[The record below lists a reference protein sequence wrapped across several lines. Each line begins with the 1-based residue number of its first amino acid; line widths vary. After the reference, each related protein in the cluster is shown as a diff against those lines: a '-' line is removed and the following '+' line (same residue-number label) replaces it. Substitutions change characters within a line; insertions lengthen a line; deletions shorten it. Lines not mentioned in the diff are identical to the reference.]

1 MTPTIRIEYYGL
13 LRGITGRKAELLTL
27 EAPVT
32 VSALLE
38 RIGANHPRLA
48 EHLAHSA
55 VALDDVIARPD
66 ALVQPGTTLALLPP
80 VGGG

>member
-13 LRGITGRKAELLTL
+13 LRGITGCKAEAFTL
-27 EAPVT
+27 EAPAT

-38 RIGANHPRLA
+38 RIGAHHPRLA

-66 ALVQPGTTLALLPP
+66 TLVQPGMTLALLPP